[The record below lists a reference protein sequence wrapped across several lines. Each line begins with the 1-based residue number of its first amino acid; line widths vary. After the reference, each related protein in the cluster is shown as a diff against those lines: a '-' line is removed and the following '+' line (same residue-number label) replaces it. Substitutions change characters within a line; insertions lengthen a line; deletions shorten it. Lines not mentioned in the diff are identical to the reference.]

1 MNAEA
6 FAAFYDRFFG
16 DFLEDLPFYQGYAE
30 RAGSPLLEVGC
41 GTGRLAVPL
50 AVAGFRLV
58 GLDISLAML
67 DRARERAAAAGVAD
81 RIRWVQGDA
90 TQGVPEG
97 PYPMAFI
104 PLNTFLHFHT
114 LEAQRA
120 VLAHLHRALEPGGL
134 LLLDCLN
141 PDAGLLQESGQ
152 VHLRMWQE
160 DPESGGMLLW
170 FEARR
175 VDAAAQRLE
184 VVLLVEE
191 RQPDGPPDSVDD
203 ELERHPLEAERA
215 DRAGGGGA
223 GPSRTSCALS
233 GRGSCGCC
241 WRTPGSPWRPCLA
254 PTISAR
260 SGRTARR
267 SWRWHG
273 VYEACKGISLPLKRD
288 DGRHRLLRLADL

>member
-41 GTGRLAVPL
+41 GTGRLTVPL

-81 RIRWVQGDA
+81 RIRWVHGDA

-191 RQPDGPPDSVDD
+191 RQPDGAWRRWAFPNVMRFVWPGELRLLLENAGFAVEAMFGAYDLSPLREDS
-203 ELERHPLEAERA
+203 PQI
-215 DRAGGGGA
+215 
-223 GPSRTSCALS
+223 
-233 GRGSCGCC
+233 
-241 WRTPGSPWRPCLA
+241 LA
-254 PTISAR
+254 V
-260 SGRTARR
+260 ARR
-267 SWRWHG
+267 
-273 VYEACKGISLPLKRD
+273 V
-288 DGRHRLLRLADL
+288 